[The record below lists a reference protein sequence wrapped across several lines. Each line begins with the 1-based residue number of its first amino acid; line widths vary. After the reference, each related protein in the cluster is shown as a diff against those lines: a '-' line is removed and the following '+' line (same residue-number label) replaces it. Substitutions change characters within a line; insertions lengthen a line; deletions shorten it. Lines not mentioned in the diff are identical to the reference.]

1 MWSHIPHCWKSHALA
16 HFDYVRILLY
26 GPRREKSCLG
36 VSDKASFKPVSSATG
51 TSQNVEIS
59 PVASLHDTV
68 QKENNKGADQ
78 TAWMRRALRLCCAP
92 TSKDRFSRDEAQPTS
107 TNILL
112 LSVSHTHLS
121 HY

>member
-1 MWSHIPHCWKSHALA
+1 MLEYYYMGLVA
-16 HFDYVRILLY
+16 R
-26 GPRREKSCLG
+26 
-36 VSDKASFKPVSSATG
+36 KPVLGFPIKRVSNQSPQLQGLARMLK
-51 TSQNVEIS
+51 IS
-59 PVASLHDTV
+59 PLASLHDTV

-78 TAWMRRALRLCCAP
+78 TARMRRALRLCCAP

-121 HY
+121 YY